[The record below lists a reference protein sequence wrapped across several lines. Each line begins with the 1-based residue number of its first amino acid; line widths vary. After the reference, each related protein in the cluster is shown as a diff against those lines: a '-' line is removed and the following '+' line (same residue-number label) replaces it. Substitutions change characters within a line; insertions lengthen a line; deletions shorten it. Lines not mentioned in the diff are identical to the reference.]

1 VNSLT
6 RKGIYKES
14 FNSIFSYGWKYY
26 ARQLLKQCHVSIFNL
41 DVLENIY
48 DTNGFQ
54 IERLNIEV
62 RRI

>member
-1 VNSLT
+1 MNSLT